1 MLWGDKLY
9 VLMYVKFLVWFAV
22 TLSTNGRNELFVLI
36 ATSNKNLN
44 SSRLEAFEEKDDPM
58 MRNWWEKKL
67 LL

>member
-1 MLWGDKLY
+1 
-9 VLMYVKFLVWFAV
+9 MYVKFLVWFAV

-58 MRNWWEKKL
+58 MRN
-67 LL
+67 